1 MNAQLQPAESPI
13 AHLPPGLSIGT
24 PAELYHRRVLGVVSN
39 SALKQFSRT
48 PRHYRAWVDGLDK
61 ESPALDFGRA
71 FHCALLEPE
80 RFAAA
85 FPILPEFK
93 GTGSVKAREA
103 WVEDQ
108 GPDAQPIKPEAA
120 DRIAAMVASVR
131 DHPIAR
137 EASRH
142 GLAEVTLTW
151 QDEPTSLWH
160 KARADYWREDKA
172 LLLEVKTCRDASP
185 AGFVRAI
192 AEYRY
197 HVGAAL
203 YVEGFQAL
211 DKPIKHYVMLAIE
224 SDPPHACATYTLSA
238 ETEGRGFDLLERERE
253 AFAACLRADYWPAY
267 SDKTIALSLPRW
279 ALND

>member
-13 AHLPPGLSIGT
+13 AHLPLGLSIGT

-61 ESPALDFGRA
+61 ESSALDFGRA

-93 GTGSVKAREA
+93 GTGAVKAREA

-151 QDEPTSLWH
+151 QDEPTALWH

-238 ETEGRGFDLLERERE
+238 ETEGRGFDLLERDRNRLAE
-253 AFAACLRADYWPAY
+253 CLRANYWPAY
-267 SDKTIALSLPRW
+267 SDKTTALSLPRW
-279 ALND
+279 ALQD